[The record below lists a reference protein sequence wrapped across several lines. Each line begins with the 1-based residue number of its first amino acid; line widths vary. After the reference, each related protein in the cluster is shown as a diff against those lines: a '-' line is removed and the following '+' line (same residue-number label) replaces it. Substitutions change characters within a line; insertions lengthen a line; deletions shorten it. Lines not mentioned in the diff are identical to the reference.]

1 MSVFKEFLD
10 RIERE
15 FGQKLK
21 VVQTNNGGEYR
32 RQFEEYCQSQG
43 IRLKY
48 IVLKTPELNGLAER
62 MNQTIMERVWSM
74 LAHAKLSK
82 IYWTEALTMVVY
94 VLNKSHLVP
103 LEGNVP
109 QKVWSEKEVTCRYP
123 KVFGCLAYVHIA
135 KDQRGKIDPPSTISF
150 D

>member
-62 MNQTIMERVWSM
+62 MNQTIMERVRSM
-74 LAHAKLSK
+74 LTHVKQPKA
-82 IYWTEALTMVVY
+82 YWDEALKTPIY
-94 VLNKSHLVP
+94 VINNSHLVP
-103 LEGNVP
+103 LCGDVP
-109 QKVWSEKEVTCRYP
+109 QRVW
-123 KVFGCLAYVHIA
+123 ID
-135 KDQRGKIDPPSTISF
+135 KDVSY
-150 D
+150 